1 MDLSIL
7 QNLTEEE
14 LMLLSA
20 EEMANLLWRITW
32 LQTARSKQLP
42 PEGDWTQWGILAGR
56 GFGKTRVGAEW
67 LGKAA
72 YDDPE
77 ALPSAVIAPT
87 YSDVKH
93 TCFEGPAGLL
103 SVIPPDLI
111 DNYNSSDLMLTL
123 TNKATIRGFSAEKP
137 ERLRGPQHARVWCDE
152 LAAWQYA
159 EDTWDMMMFGL
170 RLGPNPR
177 VVWTTT
183 PKPREIVRRLIAP
196 KPKTVL
202 TNGTTYENKANLPQV
217 FFDELEQYEGTKLGR
232 QELHGELIDPE
243 ESGIIRRSWLR
254 TWPATKPLPPFQ
266 FILMSL
272 DTAYTEKTL
281 DKKTYDPDYS
291 ACTVW
296 GVFQHEK
303 RRHAILLDAWQE
315 QLGLPD
321 LLKKVKREM
330 NCAYGDD
337 EDKALIKPLY
347 GGTKPLT
354 SGRKPDML
362 LIEDKGSGISLRQS
376 LESEGILAHAYNPG
390 RADKLTRLHVV
401 SPVFSRRFIWV
412 PESVKNPGRMTSW
425 ADPVVSQLCSF
436 AGSGSIKHDDFVDS
450 TTQAMRLLMDQKLL
464 DPTKPTVKPPE
475 PVPDNARKPLINPY
489 AA

>member
-1 MDLSIL
+1 
-7 QNLTEEE
+7 
-14 LMLLSA
+14 
-20 EEMANLLWRITW
+20 
-32 LQTARSKQLP
+32 
-42 PEGDWTQWGILAGR
+42 
-56 GFGKTRVGAEW
+56 
-67 LGKAA
+67 
-72 YDDPE
+72 
-77 ALPSAVIAPT
+77 
-87 YSDVKH
+87 
-93 TCFEGPAGLL
+93 
-103 SVIPPDLI
+103 
-111 DNYNSSDLMLTL
+111 
-123 TNKATIRGFSAEKP
+123 
-137 ERLRGPQHARVWCDE
+137 
-152 LAAWQYA
+152 
-159 EDTWDMMMFGL
+159 
-170 RLGPNPR
+170 
-177 VVWTTT
+177 
-183 PKPREIVRRLIAP
+183 
-196 KPKTVL
+196 
-202 TNGTTYENKANLPQV
+202 
-217 FFDELEQYEGTKLGR
+217 
-232 QELHGELIDPE
+232 
-243 ESGIIRRSWLR
+243 
-254 TWPATKPLPPFQ
+254 
-266 FILMSL
+266 MSL

-303 RRHAILLDAWQE
+303 RRNAILLDAWQE

-337 EDKALIKPLY
+337 EDRAVIKPMF
-347 GGTKPLT
+347 GGVKPAT

-412 PESVKNPGRMTSW
+412 PESVKNPGRIISW

-464 DPTKPTVKPPE
+464 DPTKPTVKPQE
-475 PVPDNARKPLINPY
+475 PLPDAARKPLVNPY